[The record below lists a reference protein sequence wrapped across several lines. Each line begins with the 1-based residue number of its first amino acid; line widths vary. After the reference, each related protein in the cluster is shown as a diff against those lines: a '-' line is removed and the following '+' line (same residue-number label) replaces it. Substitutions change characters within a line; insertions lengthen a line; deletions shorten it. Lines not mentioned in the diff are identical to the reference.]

1 MKKNNK
7 KFNGGNVKNNCGRN
21 EGRIRGIK
29 GGARGRGKG
38 GIYSKKITKTITT
51 VQPHQ
56 LEGAYIIKSDKE
68 YLATKNMCP
77 GESIYGEEL
86 ITIEEEKKEENK
98 DSDSE
103 SSSKNMI
110 QVINNKKE
118 EINDSDSYSSS
129 EDIEVIKKNTNINKN
144 NNNSN
149 NNSNNVN
156 KIEYRIWDPYYSKL
170 GAAIENGINN
180 IFIKPGSKVLFLGA
194 GNQSYSTIS
203 HISDLV
209 GKDGIIYGVEYSEI
223 KGLDLKNM
231 AKKRENIIPIIY
243 DARKPYNYKNTI
255 TNLVDYILADIS
267 TPDISSI
274 ISINSEFFLKNKGG
288 FICIINDESKTSKF
302 DEQIKLLRE
311 YNLYVK
317 EFISLE
323 PFKAGSAVVTGL
335 YKPYR
340 EMIDED

>member
-7 KFNGGNVKNNCGRN
+7 KFNGGTIKNNCGRN
-21 EGRIRGIK
+21 GGRIRGIK
-29 GGARGRGKG
+29 GAARGRGKG
-38 GIYSKKITKTITT
+38 GIYSKKMAKTLTT

-56 LEGAYIIKSDKE
+56 LEGVYIIKSDKE
-68 YLATKNMCP
+68 YLATKNLSP

-86 ITIEEEKKEENK
+86 IIIEENKKEENK
-98 DSDSE
+98 DSNSE
-103 SSSKNMI
+103 RSSKNMI
-110 QVINNKKE
+110 QVINYNNNKKE
-118 EINDSDSYSSS
+118 EYKDSDSDSSS
-129 EDIEVIKKNTNINKN
+129 EFEVIKKN
-144 NNNSN
+144 NNS
-149 NNSNNVN
+149 SNNVN
-156 KIEYRIWDPYYSKL
+156 KIEYRIWDAYYSRL

-180 IFIKPGSKVLFLGA
+180 IFIKPGSKVLYIGS

-209 GKDGIIYGVEYSEI
+209 GKDGIVYSVEFSEI

-231 AKKRENIIPIIY
+231 AKKRDNIIPIIY

-255 TNLVDYILADIS
+255 TNLVDCILADIS

-323 PFKAGSAVVTGL
+323 PFKPGSAAIAGL